1 MRYLKVRGAQRR
13 IPSTVEGVEDIRPR
27 GDREEQILGACSN
40 SYQHN
45 VWKAEQDGKT
55 NRRGKR
61 AVQTLYNRTGGSGG
75 KTLQEKIEH
84 ILITSPC
91 CPMVGIV
98 NTDAWLN
105 DPDLMYIRKDNKIV
119 NNVIDTWQ
127 QKTCRWTI
135 FDFNTFYSHE
145 ACTPLFWAGYRV
157 FDHVY
162 YSVEQSLEYCEEL
175 LKYQFNDDNNMV
187 RQFLQDCFDVFE
199 RRIPKLGTLAIKSMP
214 NAGKNWFMEIFLDF
228 YWNRGQ
234 LGQLTRHNLFG
245 LQEACG
251 KRILLWDEP
260 NYEPGMIETL
270 KNVTAGHPYT
280 VRVKQ
285 QADCAVYST
294 PLIIL
299 TNNDLSLFH
308 NDAFT
313 TRIRK
318 YLWKPCA
325 MLADK
330 DKKPN
335 PLCVYPLML
344 KWGIILPSPYNMIDS
359 VIDIDDDLFE

>member
-1 MRYLKVRGAQRR
+1 MRYLKVRGAPRR
-13 IPSTVEGVEDIRPR
+13 IPAAVEGLEDVGPS
-27 GDREEQILGACSN
+27 GYREEQILGACSN
-40 SYQHN
+40 GNQQHFRE
-45 VWKAEQDGKT
+45 AEQDGKI

-61 AVQTLYNRTGGSGG
+61 AVQTLYSRAWGSGG

-84 ILITSPC
+84 ILVTSPC

-105 DPDLMYIRKDNKIV
+105 DPDLMYIRKDNKLV

-127 QKTCRWTI
+127 QKTCRWSI
-135 FDFNTFYSHE
+135 FDFNTFYSND

-157 FDHVY
+157 FNSVY
-162 YSVEQSLEYCEEL
+162 YDVEESLDKVEGL
-175 LKYQFNDDNNMV
+175 LKYQFNDDANMV

-199 RRIPKLGTLAIKSMP
+199 RRIPKLGTIAIKSLP
-214 NAGKNWFMEIFLDF
+214 NAGKNWLMEIFLDF

-234 LGQLTRHNLFG
+234 LGNLTRHNLFG

-251 KRILLWDEP
+251 KRVLLWDEP
-260 NYEPGMIETL
+260 NYEPGMVETL

-294 PLIIL
+294 PLVIL

-308 NDAFT
+308 NKAFD
-313 TRIRK
+313 TRIRR
-318 YLWKPCA
+318 YNWKPCD
-325 MLADK
+325 MLK
-330 DKKPN
+330 EYEKKPN
-335 PLCVYPLML
+335 PLCVYALML
-344 KWGIILPSPYNMIDS
+344 KWGIILPNPYVMIDNVS
-359 VIDIDDDLFE
+359 DIDDDLFE